1 MNHDMPAYGLWSM
14 VIINSL
20 VFILFALH
28 FLAPAAGGCNTDA
41 VICVGPVLEES
52 RAGSFVNLTTGLH
65 W

>member
-28 FLAPAAGGCNTDA
+28 FLAPAARGWQYRCRDLCGSRGGMPC
-41 VICVGPVLEES
+41 
-52 RAGSFVNLTTGLH
+52 